1 MSQLA
6 LVNQRYHVGHI
17 ASTEDIHSGY
27 GFAIGN
33 VAAFDMGPVL
43 KQGVM
48 RKLRCLNMD
57 HQMRMCVYVC
67 VHRKIVEAIMNVLT
81 VFTH

>member
-1 MSQLA
+1 MLWLDHVTA
-6 LVNQRYHVGHI
+6 RTAEPTYHVGHI
-17 ASTEDIHSGY
+17 ESTEDIHSGY

-57 HQMRMCVYVC
+57 HQMRMCVC
-67 VHRKIVEAIMNVLT
+67 A
-81 VFTH
+81 